1 MTRVDLHL
9 HSTASDGQYSPTQVV
24 QLALEKQV
32 EVISLTD
39 HDTLAGVQE
48 ALDAARSSEDVTV
61 IPGVEISTDVPGKYE
76 IHMLGYYV
84 DVDYAPLQEQ
94 LSVMGESRL
103 NRARKIWER
112 LAQMG
117 CTVSWERVLGLA
129 GDGVVGRPHIAQ
141 VLVEAGYAESV
152 QDAFQRYIGRNAGAY
167 VPRPKLLPQEAIEL
181 ILEAGGVPVL
191 AHPSYVVEHIPSLVR
206 AGLAGLEVYYGS
218 YSEVEQQFLA
228 RLAHKHGLI
237 ATGGSDYHGPQVLD
251 SADIGGVDVPWS
263 VVEELESARDRIR
276 KRGSRPRPPGG
287 LETGLVQDAQ
297 TNSNRVNR

>member
-9 HSTASDGQYSPTQVV
+9 HSTASDGQYSPTRVV
-24 QLALEKQV
+24 QLALERQV
-32 EVISLTD
+32 GVISLTD
-39 HDTLAGVQE
+39 HDTLSGVQE
-48 ALDAARSSEDVTV
+48 ALDAARASGGVTV

-84 DVDYAPLQEQ
+84 DIDHAPLQEQ
-94 LSVMGESRL
+94 LSVMSESRL

-112 LAQMG
+112 LGQMG
-117 CTVSWERVLGLA
+117 CVVSWERVLGLA

-141 VLVEAGYAESV
+141 VLVEAGYAASV
-152 QDAFQRYIGRNAGAY
+152 QEAFQRYIGRNARAY

-206 AGLAGLEVYYGS
+206 AGLAGLEAYYGS
-218 YSEVEQQFLA
+218 YSETEQQFLA
-228 RLAHKHGLI
+228 RLARKHSLI
-237 ATGGSDYHGPQVLD
+237 ATGGSDYHGPLVLD

-263 VVEELESARDRIR
+263 AVEELESAHRRIR
-276 KRGSRPRPPGG
+276 KRGPQALSTGC
-287 LETGLVQDAQ
+287 LETELAQDVEARK
-297 TNSNRVNR
+297 TPR